1 METTT
6 SQRPIMQ
13 VSKTA
18 STTLPISV
26 ADAKRHLHI
35 EQIET
40 YYNDQIEDYINAA
53 REYVEDFTNLTL
65 FNTNITAKW
74 NRFPASVVEPLRL
87 PAWPV
92 SSITSIAY
100 RDEDGTAQSI
110 VPASGVQSSLAS
122 VPAFILPLPDSE
134 WPETQVDRVDAVT
147 VVFVAGYGTT
157 SATVPHR
164 IKQAVKLLVAHWFK
178 NREAVLTATI
188 SKEIELAVH
197 SLLNQIRVNEFTE
210 FERQ

>member
-1 METTT
+1 MEATT
-6 SQRPIMQ
+6 QRPILQ
-13 VSKTA
+13 ISKTA
-18 STTLPISV
+18 STSLPISV

-40 YYNDQIEDYINAA
+40 YYDADLEAYINAA
-53 REYVEDFTNLTL
+53 REYIEDFTNLTL
-65 FNTNITAKW
+65 FNTTITAKW
-74 NRFPASVVEPLRL
+74 NRFPSSPMEPLRL

-92 SSITSIAY
+92 SSVTSMAY
-100 RDEDGTAQSI
+100 RDVDGDAVTI
-110 VPASGVQSSLAS
+110 TVASGVQTSLAS
-122 VPAFILPLPDSE
+122 VPAYILPLPETE

-157 SATVPHR
+157 DATVPHR
-164 IKQAVKLLVAHWFK
+164 IKQAAKLLVGHWFK
-178 NREAVLTATI
+178 NREAVLTGTI

>member
-1 METTT
+1 MEAT
-6 SQRPIMQ
+6 QQPIMQ

-18 STTLPISV
+18 STEMAISV
-26 ADAKRHLHI
+26 ADCKKHLQI
-35 EQIET
+35 EAVET
-40 YYNDQIEDYINAA
+40 YYDSDIEAYIRTAQ
-53 REYVEDFTNLTL
+53 EYVEEWTNITL
-65 FNTNITAKW
+65 FQTTITAKW
-74 NRFPASVVEPLRL
+74 NRFPESPVEPLRL

-92 SSITSIAY
+92 SDVTSISY
-100 RDEDGTAQSI
+100 RNTDGTS
-110 VPASGVQSSLAS
+110 VNLSKTTDVQLSLQS
-122 VPAFILPLPDSE
+122 VPSFVQPLPNAE

-147 VVFVAGYGTT
+147 IVFVAGYGTT

-164 IKQAVKLLVAHWFK
+164 IRQAIKLLVGHWFK
-178 NREAVLTATI
+178 NREAVLTGTI

>member
-1 METTT
+1 
-6 SQRPIMQ
+6 MQ

-18 STTLPISV
+18 STELAISV

-40 YYNDQIEDYINAA
+40 YYDADIEAYINAA

-65 FNTNITAKW
+65 FNTTITAKW
-74 NRFPASVVEPLRL
+74 NRFPSSMEPLRL

-92 SSITSIAY
+92 SSVTSIAY
-100 RDEDGTAQSI
+100 RDTDGTSQSI
-110 VPASGVQSSLAS
+110 VPASGVQTSLGS
-122 VPAFILPLPDSE
+122 VPAFILPLPEEE
-134 WPETQVDRVDAVT
+134 WPNTQTDRVDAVT

-157 SATVPHR
+157 TATVPHR

-178 NREAVLTATI
+178 NREAVVTGTI